1 MALLSLIPKVF
12 YDDIKVGIDFFV
24 DGAGFT
30 TVYQEEKFCII
41 KRDHIKIQLVEDAE
55 YAAKDRPEIR
65 FETDDIDAYYQEI
78 VERRPQILHP
88 NLRRIKIQP
97 WGLKE
102 FALLDKTTVCI
113 IIQQSV

>member
-12 YDDIKVGIDFFV
+12 YDDIKAGLDFFV
-24 DGAGFT
+24 DGAGFKI
-30 TVYQEEKFCII
+30 VYQEEKLCII

-65 FETDDIDAYYQEI
+65 FETDDIEAFYQEI
-78 VERRPQILHP
+78 VARRPGILHP
-88 NLRRIKIQP
+88 NLNRIKIQP

-102 FALLDKTTVCI
+102 FALLDKTTVCV
-113 IIQQSV
+113 IIQQSL